1 MKPTRKGSRVERKTP
16 RVAPVTRLDWLV
28 VLVLA
33 LLLPALATL
42 ITSFVVWLLGGL

>member
-1 MKPTRKGSRVERKTP
+1 MKRARKASAVERKTP
-16 RVAPVTRLDWLV
+16 HVGPVTLLDWLV
-28 VLVLA
+28 VLLA

>member
-1 MKPTRKGSRVERKTP
+1 MKPTKKGSRVDHKTP
-16 RVAPVTRLDWLV
+16 RVALVTRLDWLG
-28 VLVLA
+28 VLTLA

>member
-1 MKPTRKGSRVERKTP
+1 MKPTKKGSRVDHKTP

-28 VLVLA
+28 VLTLAVLV
-33 LLLPALATL
+33 PALATL

>member
-1 MKPTRKGSRVERKTP
+1 MMPTRKDSAVDRKTP
-16 RVAPVTRLDWLV
+16 HVAPVTLLDWLV
-28 VLVLA
+28 VLALA